1 MSEYGIRYK
10 DVNDNKKFINVVDPV
25 NFSDVPSIF
34 KYTGI
39 PSRDPKDM
47 IGHFPCNE
55 TDERRKKKSTSS
67 SSKKKSTRSSSKKS
81 MDHKKR
87 KVESSS
93 SRTYLDL
100 TRNESNSEQT
110 IDLLDFMAD

>member
-1 MSEYGIRYK
+1 M
-10 DVNDNKKFINVVDPV
+10 DPV

-47 IGHFPCNE
+47 IGHFPCND
-55 TDERRKKKSTSS
+55 TDERRKKKSTSSSSKKKSTSS